1 MADYPI
7 VLAHGIARF
16 DALRQWFVDQA
27 RPFGV
32 ELSDSTHYFRN
43 IGSHLEANGF
53 AVHHAKVSFAA
64 GIETR
69 ARELAAEI
77 EGVIKTKPAA
87 KVHLIAHSMG
97 GLDAR
102 HMLVDVSGAADKVAS
117 LTTIGTPHFGSSW
130 ADVAL
135 GFGGEHLVDAARKV
149 IDLDGFR
156 DLTTE
161 ACSAFNAR
169 AIESEVHNRVLYQAC
184 ASTQERSATFLPL
197 QPAWMVIK
205 AKEGANDGL
214 VSEQSQLWQA
224 ELITKDGSRKQVRQL
239 RFPFAADHLSQIG
252 WWTPN
257 LLKSKSDLTNLR
269 TQIAA
274 FERGVRDFYLGLA
287 VGLNTDI
294 GVENH

>member
-1 MADYPI
+1 MAGYPI

-16 DALRQWFVDQA
+16 DVLRQWFVDQA

-32 ELSDSTHYFRN
+32 EPSDSTHYFRN

-77 EGVIKTKPAA
+77 DGVVKAKATP
-87 KVHLIAHSMG
+87 KVHVIAHSMG

-102 HMLVDVSGAADKVAS
+102 HMLVDVPGAADKVAS

-135 GFGGEHLVDAARKV
+135 GFGGEYLVDAVRTV

-169 AIESEVHNRVLYQAC
+169 AIESEVHNRVQYQAC

-197 QPAWMVIK
+197 QPAWMVIQ

-214 VSEQSQLWQA
+214 VSERSQLWQA
-224 ELITKDGSRKQVRQL
+224 ELIAKDGARKPVRQL

-257 LLKSKSDLTNLR
+257 LIKNKNDLASLR
-269 TQIAA
+269 SQTTA
-274 FERGVRDFYLGLA
+274 FEQGVRNFYLGLA
-287 VGLNTDI
+287 LGLQK
-294 GVENH
+294 EFA